1 MYLHINGTGASRST
15 EPGLRSA
22 GDGLAQGNLPE
33 EMLWVKERWTRL
45 LTQP

>member
-1 MYLHINGTGASRST
+1 MYLHINGTGAVK
-15 EPGLRSA
+15 EHGPGLRSA

-33 EMLWVKERWTRL
+33 EMLWVKECLTRL